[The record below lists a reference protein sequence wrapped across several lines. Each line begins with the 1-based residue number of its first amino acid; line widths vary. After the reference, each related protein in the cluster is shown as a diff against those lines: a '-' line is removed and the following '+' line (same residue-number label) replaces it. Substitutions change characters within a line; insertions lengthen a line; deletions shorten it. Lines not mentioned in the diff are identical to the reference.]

1 MRIGIIDADLLGR
14 QKHRFPNLA
23 CEKISG
29 YWKTQGAD
37 VTLILDREYSWLL
50 YPDMIN
56 ILPENSNIKAFAKNF
71 EIIGKIQDSEQA
83 FENLFGK
90 TYKRPPKLKNPTKL
104 QKLAAATP
112 KSFGFACGIIYL

>member
-37 VTLILDREYSWLL
+37 VTLILDRDYSWLL
-50 YPDMIN
+50 YPD
-56 ILPENSNIKAFAKNF
+56 
-71 EIIGKIQDSEQA
+71 
-83 FENLFGK
+83 NLTNEYRLDDFD
-90 TYKRPPKLKNPTKL
+90 
-104 QKLAAATP
+104 
-112 KSFGFACGIIYL
+112 IIYVSKLSLA